1 MGWMRI
7 DRMTW
12 AERALWA
19 AFVVG
24 SVAPVALAPTREEVA
39 LGYLETINRGDV
51 EAALDR
57 MATDV
62 VMRPP
67 LGGQYTGRDQARGV
81 LEYRAALH
89 EQWHIIRWDFTGQE
103 VHADIEVT
111 NDAWSL
117 VETRPTVNVTL
128 VARNGLLLLES
139 IRSNDRRLRRPLDPF
154 LAWAAARRPV
164 ELNRVWQQGQPVRSR
179 DSALQLVRLLRE
191 WRSAGAPV
199 AVATGRGQP

>member
-7 DRMTW
+7 DRVTW

-24 SVAPVALAPTREEVA
+24 SVAPLALAPTREEVA
-39 LGYLETINRGDV
+39 RGYLEAINRGDA
-51 EAALDR
+51 EATLAH
-57 MATDV
+57 MAPDV

-67 LGGQYTGRDQARGV
+67 LGGQYGGREQARGV

-89 EQWHIIRWDFTGQE
+89 EQWLINRWDFTGQE

-111 NDAWSL
+111 NDVWSL
-117 VETRPTVNVTL
+117 VETRPTVSVTL
-128 VARNGLLLLES
+128 VTRDGLLLLES
-139 IRSNDRRLRRPLDPF
+139 TRSNDQRLRRPLEPF
-154 LAWAAARRPV
+154 LAWAAAHRPA

-191 WRSAGAPV
+191 WRAAGAPV

>member
-7 DRMTW
+7 DRVTW

-39 LGYLETINRGDV
+39 RGYLEAINRGDV
-51 EAALDR
+51 AAALDL
-57 MATDV
+57 MAPDV
-62 VMRPP
+62 VVRPP
-67 LGGQYTGRDQARGV
+67 LGGQYSGREQARGV
-81 LEYRAALH
+81 LEYRAGLH
-89 EQWHIIRWDFTGQE
+89 EQWHIIRWEFNGQE

-117 VETRPTVNVTL
+117 VEARPTVSVILVTRERLL
-128 VARNGLLLLES
+128 VLETS
-139 IRSNDRRLRRPLDPF
+139 RSDHRRLGRPLDPF
-154 LAWAAARRPV
+154 LAWAAARRPA
-164 ELNRVWQQGQPVRSR
+164 ELNLVWQQGQPVRSR
-179 DSALQLVRLLRE
+179 DAAPRLVRLLRE
-191 WRSAGAPV
+191 WRSAGSPV